1 MKKVCFVVLLLI
13 YGLSSF
19 AQESSTYYVE
29 ENTASKSLEVDTDS
43 TNYFPKLAI
52 KFFPSHMLG
61 RFGATVFSLE
71 HSIAPRYALEYRLG
85 AVNSRD
91 NAFTNS
97 DDDQYFANKSGF
109 KSSVMFKFKTSKI
122 DFEKPFFGVEAFY
135 NDYTFDR
142 TKTVELGCGVGCSFF
157 QELNYGMT
165 QKEYGLRLN
174 AGAQF
179 FLESWILV
187 EISGAL
193 GVEYFDIKPDREL
206 PLNVVNT
213 FTGADYPDIDSGF
226 AFAIDI
232 ALKIG
237 VIIFK

>member
-1 MKKVCFVVLLLI
+1 MKKACFVVLFFLF
-13 YGLSSF
+13 GLSSF
-19 AQESSTYYVE
+19 AQNNSTYYVE
-29 ENTASKSLEVDTDS
+29 ENTVAKSVEMDS
-43 TNYFPKLAI
+43 DSSNYFPRLAV
-52 KFFPSHMLG
+52 KFFPMHMLG

-71 HSIAPRYALEYRLG
+71 HSIAPKYAMEYRLG

-97 DDDQYFANKSGF
+97 DDDVYFANKSGF

-122 DFEKPFFGVEAFY
+122 NFEKPFFGIEAFY
-135 NDYTFDR
+135 NDYQFDR
-142 TKTVELGCGVGCSFF
+142 TKILELGCGVGCTYY
-157 QELNYGMT
+157 QQLNYGMS

-174 AGAQF
+174 AGAMF

-193 GVEYFDIKPDREL
+193 GVKYFDIKPDREL

-213 FTGADYPDIDSGF
+213 IIGKYPDSDSGF

-237 VIIFK
+237 VVIFK